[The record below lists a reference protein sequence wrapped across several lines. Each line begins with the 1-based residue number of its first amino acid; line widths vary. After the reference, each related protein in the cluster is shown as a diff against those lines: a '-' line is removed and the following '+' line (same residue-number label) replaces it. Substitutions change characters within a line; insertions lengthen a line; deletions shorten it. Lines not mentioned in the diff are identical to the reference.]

1 MAANTVPAPLPVNSD
16 GSAPAAQALPGAVNV
31 PGAGAAVAAGAAGVP
46 RPLTYQSASLYVG
59 DLAPDVTESHLF
71 EVFNSVAPV
80 ASIRVCR
87 NAVTRAS
94 LGYAYVNFHTAADAE
109 RVLDTMNYTPIK
121 GRSCRIM
128 WSHRDPSLRKTGRG
142 NVFIKNL
149 DESIDH
155 KMLHDTF
162 SIFGNILS
170 CKVATDR
177 ITGKS
182 KGYGFVHYEKAEEA
196 EEAIRRVHGMM
207 IAGKEVYVAP
217 WQRQTERSAPNKWT
231 NVYIKNIPL
240 EWDDALL
247 EKVFSEF
254 GAITSA
260 TVMRDQDGKS
270 KGFGFVNFET
280 HEAASQCVDDAHGW
294 TPDKAGG
301 VKKDKAAKSDD
312 NDADDESKG
321 KKEDDT
327 DGEKAKD
334 ENEGEEEKKGD
345 KEKESTDGEEKE
357 ESNDKDGED
366 GEPAIAPLFVV
377 RAMKRSERQKLL
389 REEFEK
395 KRVERMQ
402 RFQGMN
408 LYLKNLADEVDE
420 EALRN
425 HFAEM
430 GTITSATV
438 MRDEDGKS
446 RGFGFV
452 CMSSPEEATKA
463 VQEKNTTMLMGKP
476 LYVAI
481 AQPKYIRKQQL
492 NQRFREMG
500 IGVFGGGAHGGPRG
514 MAQGGLPGMVGGMPM
529 YMGSGISP
537 QMAMMMAGRG
547 VPIPRG
553 FGYPQ
558 VPGGFNMQQQG
569 QNQGGRRGNRRNPGQ
584 RGRGPRNQ
592 MQTQQL
598 LAQQQAM
605 LLMQGQQG
613 MIRPMGQMGMP
624 QGMQMQSSQQQQQL
638 LQQQQAQQQ
647 QQAAQAAAAAAGQQT
662 QQQGQQQ
669 AQAQP
674 LTPAMLAAASPEQQ
688 KNLIGERL
696 YPLIHQLK
704 PDQAGKVTGM
714 LLEAM
719 ETSELINLLESPSD
733 LLEKVKEAVDVLEA
747 HNAKQ
752 QQGEM

>member
-1 MAANTVPAPLPVNSD
+1 MAANTVPAPLPVSAES
-16 GSAPAAQALPGAVNV
+16 GAPAAQVLPGAVNV
-31 PGAGAAVAAGAAGVP
+31 PGAAGAAGAVAGAVGGMP
-46 RPLTYQSASLYVG
+46 RPLAYQSASLYVG

-177 ITGKS
+177 ISGKS

-196 EEAIRRVHGMM
+196 EEAIRRVHGMV

-240 EWDDALL
+240 EWDDAKL

-254 GAITSA
+254 GPITSS
-260 TVMRDQDGKS
+260 TVMRDADGKS

-280 HEAASQCVDDAHGW
+280 HESAYQCVEDAHGW
-294 TPDKAGG
+294 TPTKDGSVSKEKRAQEEGDEEKADKASADATE
-301 VKKDKAAKSDD
+301 KEKEDKDG
-312 NDADDESKG
+312 DDEKKGEGEKKKEGDKEGDEAGEDAKDG
-321 KKEDDT
+321 KKE
-327 DGEKAKD
+327 GG
-334 ENEGEEEKKGD
+334 EGED
-345 KEKESTDGEEKE
+345 KEGE
-357 ESNDKDGED
+357 
-366 GEPAIAPLFVV
+366 AVVMPLFVV
-377 RAMKRSERQKLL
+377 RAMKRGERQKLL

-402 RFQGMN
+402 RYQGMN

-420 EALRN
+420 DALRN

-481 AQPKYIRKQQL
+481 AQPKYVRRQQL

-500 IGVFGGGAHGGPRG
+500 IGAFGVGGPGGPRG

-529 YMGSGISP
+529 YMGSAGINP
-537 QMAMMMAGRG
+537 QQMAMMMAGRG
-547 VPIPRG
+547 VPMPRA
-553 FGYPQ
+553 FGYPGQ

-569 QNQGGRRGNRRNPGQ
+569 QGQGGRRGNRRNPGQ

-592 MQTQQL
+592 MQAQQI

-605 LLMQGQQG
+605 LLMGNQPG

-624 QGMQMQSSQQQQQL
+624 QGMQMQPNQQQL
-638 LQQQQAQQQ
+638 LQQQQQQQ
-647 QQAAQAAAAAAGQQT
+647 Q
-662 QQQGQQQ
+662 
-669 AQAQP
+669 
-674 LTPAMLAAASPEQQ
+674 
-688 KNLIGERL
+688 
-696 YPLIHQLK
+696 
-704 PDQAGKVTGM
+704 
-714 LLEAM
+714 
-719 ETSELINLLESPSD
+719 
-733 LLEKVKEAVDVLEA
+733 
-747 HNAKQ
+747 
-752 QQGEM
+752 